1 MLNASDG
8 LLLFIAVGGFV
19 EIGES
24 VEDACRREAMEE
36 ARVHLEGDLIFLGI
50 YSDPARDQRRHTVSV
65 AYAARIA
72 DTPIAGDDA
81 SDVVSLTTRQLA
93 EMPDEE
99 FAFDHELIIRDYL
112 SYADMQ

>member
-1 MLNASDG
+1 MTPAHPSFLCFIAYTFALHPFPG
-8 LLLFIAVGGFV
+8 LLTVDSLSNV
-19 EIGES
+19 
-24 VEDACRREAMEE
+24 
-36 ARVHLEGDLIFLGI
+36 
-50 YSDPARDQRRHTVSV
+50 RHTVSV

-112 SYADMQ
+112 